1 MKHDLDQLEDVKLK
15 SASAKLEN
23 RKQCTDA
30 ELDEENLED
39 YGDIRIAD
47 EVISIVASLAAQE
60 VPGVLGMSGG
70 LTDGINRFLGKE
82 NASKGVRLKF
92 EGKTVNASVYL
103 NVEYGYCIPEIA
115 LEVQEKVKEA
125 VEAMTGYEVQFVDV
139 NVEGVAKRE
148 TRELEKEASSDEAMA
163 EILRAQ
169 AQRAEATEVNS
180 FEQQLAGLRNFQNN
194 LKESYEETSVKD
206 IKRKHENY
214 GSKGATEAGS
224 FELPP
229 EEEMDAKHKRFFEED

>member
-1 MKHDLDQLEDVKLK
+1 MKHDLDQLEDGKLK

-23 RKQCTDA
+23 RKQRTDA

-92 EGKTVNASVYL
+92 EGKTVNANVYI
-103 NVEYGYCIPEIA
+103 NVEYGSCIPEIA

-125 VEAMTGYEVQFVDV
+125 IEAMTGYEVQFVDV
-139 NVEGVAKRE
+139 NVEGVAKRQA
-148 TRELEKEASSDEAMA
+148 TELEKEASSDEAMA
-163 EILRAQ
+163 DIVRAQ

-180 FEQQLAGLRNFQNN
+180 FEQQLAGLRNEQQEGFAD
-194 LKESYEETSVKD
+194 TSVKS
-206 IKRKHENY
+206 IKKKHENAADKPH
-214 GSKGATEAGS
+214 GNDR
-224 FELPP
+224 FELPL
-229 EEEMDAKHKRFFEED
+229 EEEMDARQMRFFEED

>member
-1 MKHDLDQLEDVKLK
+1 MKHELDQLEDVKLHG
-15 SASAKLEN
+15 ASAKADK
-23 RKQCTDA
+23 KQQTDA
-30 ELDEENLED
+30 EIEDENLED

-47 EVISIVASLAAQE
+47 EVIRIVASLAAQE
-60 VPGVLGMSGG
+60 VPGVVSMSGG

-92 EGKTVNASVYL
+92 EGKTVNASIYL

-194 LKESYEETSVKD
+194 VKENYEETSIKD

>member
-1 MKHDLDQLEDVKLK
+1 MKHELDQLEDVKLHG
-15 SASAKLEN
+15 ASAKADK
-23 RKQCTDA
+23 KQQTDA
-30 ELDEENLED
+30 EIEDENLED

-47 EVISIVASLAAQE
+47 EGIRIVASLAAQE
-60 VPGVLGMSGG
+60 VPGVVSMSGG

-92 EGKTVNASVYL
+92 EGKTVNASIYL

-194 LKESYEETSVKD
+194 VKESYEETSVKD

-229 EEEMDAKHKRFFEED
+229 EEEMDVKHKRFFEED

>member
-1 MKHDLDQLEDVKLK
+1 MKHELDQLEDVKLHG
-15 SASAKLEN
+15 ASAKADK
-23 RKQCTDA
+23 KQQTDA
-30 ELDEENLED
+30 EIEDENLED

-47 EVISIVASLAAQE
+47 EVIRIVASLAAQE
-60 VPGVLGMSGG
+60 VPGVVSMSGG

-82 NASKGVRLKF
+82 NASRGVRLKF

-194 LKESYEETSVKD
+194 VKESYEETSVKD

-214 GSKGATEAGS
+214 GSEGATEAGS

>member
-1 MKHDLDQLEDVKLK
+1 MKHDLDQLEDAKLK

-23 RKQCTDA
+23 RKQRTDA

-92 EGKTVNASVYL
+92 EGKTVNANVYI
-103 NVEYGYCIPEIA
+103 NVEYGSCIPEIA

-125 VEAMTGYEVQFVDV
+125 IEAMTGYEVQFVDV
-139 NVEGVAKRE
+139 NVEGVAKRQA
-148 TRELEKEASSDEAMA
+148 TELEKEATSDEAMA

-180 FEQQLAGLRNFQNN
+180 FEQQLAGLRNQQE
-194 LKESYEETSVKD
+194 ESFDTNVKA
-206 IKRKHENY
+206 IKKKHELAAEKAQ
-214 GSKGATEAGS
+214 GQSS

-229 EEEMDAKHKRFFEED
+229 EEEMDARQMRFFEED